1 MKTSHM
7 DVLSANGDSFGV
19 NKSGAIETCNFRDV
33 HASRKGWCCLFP
45 KKTWH
50 QLYSRPRK
58 ISKKRVVF
66 YRKCQF
72 WGCDFWMSG
81 QSTYYNQS
89 HKLTWVL
96 FLFEKSFS
104 SQWFAICWFDSRK
117 IQQKQPPLA
126 KRISDQK
133 VGRYPKVWDRKMAPK
148 SGDQDPSSFKKQ
160 LHHLHFPFLS
170 HRDPCM

>member
-19 NKSGAIETCNFRDV
+19 KLEISWCRCLPEGLFV
-33 HASRKGWCCLFP
+33 QSWCCLFLQP
-45 KKTWH
+45 STENLHKT
-50 QLYSRPRK
+50 QRLQEMKAKY
-58 ISKKRVVF
+58 
-66 YRKCQF
+66 QF

-89 HKLTWVL
+89 HRLTWVL

-104 SQWFAICWFDSRK
+104 SQWFAMCWFDSRK
-117 IQQKQPPLA
+117 IQQKQAPLA

-133 VGRYPKVWDRKMAPK
+133 VGRYPKVWNRKMAPK
-148 SGDQDPSSFKKQ
+148 SGDQD
-160 LHHLHFPFLS
+160 